1 MTATM
6 TRLRRDGDRSA
17 AAMSVDDLVLVRIA
31 TATGHGTRADL
42 QRDLAHLYGPR
53 AAGTQFRRSAELA
66 IGTLTQSSMITDSKS
81 RLQATA
87 AGQSMAAAILAR
99 PRPAKAGWEGARDAL
114 IGRAMGLTSL
124 NAAAQKAFDRVES
137 LAALMLQ
144 QHFAISPSR
153 ILSIPDLRSE
163 LAVVALERAFGDRIK
178 TGLGKA
184 GGRGAA
190 KGSGLPGKTGRL
202 LAGQLLRQP
211 REFSSDGKLIVA
223 LAVEVTNATDA
234 TLDGLKLAL
243 LRRLIRPV
251 DGPIDGSSDGPV
263 DRLQMRREGV
273 SDVPSTAPHPDN
285 DQAPIASSTVALPRV
300 VTRPDMAEFAG
311 AVVDAAR
318 PISEGWPGNRKAFIS
333 LVWRA
338 IRDTRPDW
346 ELTEIAFKGML
357 AEAHRTGQVVLVG
370 ADLKERC
377 DLNALEDSK
386 ILYKNTV
393 WHFVRVED

>member
-1 MTATM
+1 MMTSPM
-6 TRLRRDGDRSA
+6 TRLRRDGDTPA
-17 AAMSVDDLVLVRIA
+17 AVMSVDDLVLVRIA
-31 TATGHGTRADL
+31 TAKGHATRADL
-42 QRDLAHLYGPR
+42 QRDLGYFYGPR

-66 IGTLTQSSMITDSKS
+66 IGALTQQGMITDIKS

-99 PRPAKAGWEGARDAL
+99 PRPAVAGWEGARDAL
-114 IGRAMGLTSL
+114 IGRAIGLTSL
-124 NAAAQKAFDRVES
+124 SAATQKSFDRAES
-137 LAALMLQ
+137 LAALVLQ
-144 QHFAISPSR
+144 HHFGISSSR

-163 LAVVALERAFGDRIK
+163 LAIVALEKAFGDRIK

-184 GGRGAA
+184 SGRGAG

-211 REFSSDGKLIVA
+211 REFSSDGKLVVA
-223 LAVEVTNATDA
+223 LAVEVTNATDG
-234 TLDGLKLAL
+234 TLDGLKLTL

-251 DGPIDGSSDGPV
+251 EGPSDGIGA
-263 DRLQMRREGV
+263 RHGGV
-273 SDVPSTAPHPDN
+273 NEARSTAPHPDN
-285 DQAPIASSTVALPRV
+285 DQAPITSGAVASPRV
-300 VTRPDMAEFAG
+300 VVRPDMAEFAG

-338 IRDTRPDW
+338 IRETRPDW

-357 AEAHRTGQVVLVG
+357 AEAHRTGHVVLVG